1 MDIYIHSGKFLC
13 QKFKEAM
20 HGVRDSRYAFN
31 QLSETANDNALVKW
45 EAEAAAAQDD
55 RLDDPSAMDI
65 YEVQPMKAPTRKQ
78 QELHLLNHQVR
89 WPAGEIHHSTAMW
102 IASGITLEE
111 VQVALLIDVRKL
123 RKRPTNAQKL
133 AIAWHH
139 NKLQGQIDEFIRV
152 AVTFLGDQLGGYD
165 QLDLMTVM
173 LDAAEL
179 DSARSYDDDRDW
191 PDDKD

>member
-1 MDIYIHSGKFLC
+1 
-13 QKFKEAM
+13 M
-20 HGVRDSRYAFN
+20 HGVRDSQYAFN

-65 YEVQPMKAPTRKQ
+65 YEVQPMKDWPSTDKEATRVASV
-78 QELHLLNHQVR
+78 E
-89 WPAGEIHHSTAMW
+89 PS
-102 IASGITLEE
+102 ASGITLEE

-123 RKRPTNAQKL
+123 RKRPTDAQKL